1 MGLRAATEAVTK
13 HGASSSRQVDCSC
26 FEGATVESTF
36 ELMNYLFAGTI
47 STALVVVL
55 IKSNLSEA
63 VTATNDWRFASK
75 HCHLHRTAVIERGVI
90 FALYVRTF
98 CIGSIDRSV
107 VETSRAFRI
116 LTSLSSAGVLQ
127 DCAFPF
133 HIPFCL
139 VESSFPYLDPLC
151 CY

>member
-1 MGLRAATEAVTK
+1 MGSRVATEAETK
-13 HGASSSRQVDCSC
+13 HGESSRQVDCSC
-26 FEGATVESTF
+26 FKGAVESTF
-36 ELMNYLFAGTI
+36 ELNYPFASNL
-47 STALVVVL
+47 STAFMVVL
-55 IKSNLSEA
+55 IESNLSEA

-75 HCHLHRTAVIERGVI
+75 HCLHSTVIECVVI
-90 FALYVRTF
+90 FTLHVRTF
-98 CIGSIDRSV
+98 CSDSIDRSV
-107 VETSRAFRI
+107 AETSRAFRI

-139 VESSFPYLDPLC
+139 VESSFLYSDLLC